1 MVLRPAA
8 TLTDL
13 QRVVENDLLREDR
26 TAYSAWAVRLA
37 FQAMR
42 EYERQLAE
50 HLRQITTTAYL
61 EDATGWT
68 GLQRC
73 GQHLN
78 ETLRHSR
85 PVAPLPDDIM
95 PISSDE
101 D

>member
-1 MVLRPAA
+1 M
-8 TLTDL
+8 
-13 QRVVENDLLREDR
+13 VENDLPREDR
-26 TAYSAWAVRLA
+26 TAYGAWAVRLA

-68 GLQRC
+68 GLRRC

-78 ETLRHSR
+78 ETLRRNR
-85 PVAPLPDDIM
+85 PVAPPPDDIM